1 VIDRAAGSTAI
12 PSVLWGT
19 VAALFTVTI
28 WGGWIVATRFG
39 VTSNLAP
46 LEIAIL
52 RIAPPGLILLPVFFR
67 IPWRTLRWRYIAAL
81 IGGAGAPF
89 LLVVSTGMQ
98 FAPTADIGALLPGT
112 MPLFVALFAFMLL
125 GERFDRWR
133 MVGFVLIIAGGLEVG
148 GVSLFAG
155 DPGEWRGHILFLC
168 GASMWA
174 IYTIGLRQ
182 SGLDAWQAAAVVNT
196 GSMLLLVP
204 LALLFGDLQFDAP
217 LRDIAIQIGAQ
228 GIMSGLLAMAAYG
241 IAIRH
246 LGASSAAAFS
256 ALTPVI
262 ATLIAVPVMA
272 ELPAPLTWLGVIAVC
287 CGVALASGVLHRR
300 AERPT

>member
-67 IPWRTLRWRYIAAL
+67 IPRYIAAL

-133 MVGFVLIIAGGLEVG
+133 MVGFVLIIAGGLAVG

-228 GIMSGLLAMAAYG
+228 GIMSGLLAMVAYG
-241 IAIRH
+241 IAVRH

>member
-1 VIDRAAGSTAI
+1 M
-12 PSVLWGT
+12 WGT
-19 VAALFTVTI
+19 IAALFTVTI

-39 VTSNLAP
+39 VTSNLSP
-46 LEIAIL
+46 VEIAIL
-52 RIAPPGLILLPVFFR
+52 RTAPPGLILLPVFLR
-67 IPWRTLRWRYIAAL
+67 IPWRGVRWRYIAAL

-133 MVGFVLIIAGGLEVG
+133 LAGFVLIIAGGLAVG
-148 GVSLFAG
+148 GMSLFAG
-155 DPGEWRGHILFLC
+155 DPGAWRGHVLFLC

-196 GSMLLLVP
+196 GSMILVVP
-204 LALLFGDLQFDAP
+204 ASVDLWRF
-217 LRDIAIQIGAQ
+217 
-228 GIMSGLLAMAAYG
+228 
-241 IAIRH
+241 AIRCA
-246 LGASSAAAFS
+246 GAR
-256 ALTPVI
+256 
-262 ATLIAVPVMA
+262 
-272 ELPAPLTWLGVIAVC
+272 
-287 CGVALASGVLHRR
+287 HRR
-300 AERPT
+300 ADWRARHSVGASCHGGVRDCDPPSGRVECRGVQRADAGDRHARSRCRCWRSCRRP